1 MFNIKKIFKNHSNK
15 KYNITFLGCDT
26 NLSYGVVGME
36 NGKICSFERD
46 TNFFAVKTKLKKN
59 FVGYI
64 YSGISI
70 INKKTLNLNFKNF
83 KNFEKQFYPE
93 VIKMKKSNLEHIN
106 GFWYSI
112 DNQKDLSYIND
123 KTDKNLKKLN
133 LLIKKIR

>member
-1 MFNIKKIFKNHSNK
+1 
-15 KYNITFLGCDT
+15 
-26 NLSYGVVGME
+26 ME

-93 VIKMKKSNLEHIN
+93 VIKMKNQLEHIN

-123 KTDKNLKKLN
+123 KTDKNLKKKLN